1 MKNWYFPKF
10 VYCKVIAERRL
21 CAASRKSGFV
31 DLYVVLVASHLLF
44 LGRSSLAVLAVL
56 LRLYIGLVTDLC
68 RLGLSPALNSLL
80 LERVHVE
87 VNEVTAVLVVVDA
100 LGTVALLQL
109 LLDDAALHGAD
120 PRLTDSESA
129 RAKDG

>member
-1 MKNWYFPKF
+1 M
-10 VYCKVIAERRL
+10 

-31 DLYVVLVASHLLF
+31 DLFVVLVVSHLLF
-44 LGRSSLAVLAVL
+44 LGSFVVRRACSPAFVCL
-56 LRLYIGLVTDLC
+56 LGLVTDLC

-87 VNEVTAVLVVVDA
+87 IDEVTAVLVVVDA

-109 LLDDAALHGAD
+109 FLDDAALHGVD

>member
-1 MKNWYFPKF
+1 M
-10 VYCKVIAERRL
+10 
-21 CAASRKSGFV
+21 CAASSKSGFV
-31 DLYVVLVASHLLF
+31 DLVVVLVVSHLLF
-44 LGRSSLAVLAVL
+44 LDRSSFVVLAVL
-56 LRLYIGLVTDLC
+56 IRLYVGLVTDLC

-87 VNEVTAVLVVVDA
+87 VDEVTAVLVVVDA

-109 LLDDAALHGAD
+109 FLDDAALHGVD